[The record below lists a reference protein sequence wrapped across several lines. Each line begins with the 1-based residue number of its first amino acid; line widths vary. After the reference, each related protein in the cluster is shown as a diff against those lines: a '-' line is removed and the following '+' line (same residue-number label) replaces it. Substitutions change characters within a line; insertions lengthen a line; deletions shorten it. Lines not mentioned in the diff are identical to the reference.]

1 MNNNIQKASVLKDD
15 RSQGQQ
21 LYQQY
26 QYQVDQ
32 VRKEG
37 DELKVQAS
45 FLKKELEELK
55 VKRISLYSNAI
66 DILKTDLSWQDQVR
80 TLELELGPSSSS
92 LSSPSNGEG
101 TQDRD
106 NAGTGNTQMQLLND
120 RLEKSI
126 VQCHEA
132 QEIKTTYEQIIKRL
146 KVTRKKKAE
155 KEERKEEKVE
165 GRKGGIKGDSI
176 NTMIIYITQ
185 LFLHC

>member
-66 DILKTDLSWQDQVR
+66 DILKTDLS
-80 TLELELGPSSSS
+80 
-92 LSSPSNGEG
+92 
-101 TQDRD
+101 
-106 NAGTGNTQMQLLND
+106 
-120 RLEKSI
+120 
-126 VQCHEA
+126 
-132 QEIKTTYEQIIKRL
+132 
-146 KVTRKKKAE
+146 
-155 KEERKEEKVE
+155 
-165 GRKGGIKGDSI
+165 
-176 NTMIIYITQ
+176 
-185 LFLHC
+185 